1 MQSKWLKKLLAGA
14 LAFSM
19 AVTPIPAQMV
29 VSAASTEGE
38 KSESSYN
45 YAEAFQ
51 KSLYFYDANMCGE
64 QDGRLSYRGE
74 CHMEDLAVP
83 LIPKTD
89 VGEGIGTNLS
99 QAFIDA
105 NIDVL
110 DPDGDGCVDVSGGY
124 HDAGD
129 HVKFGLPQS
138 YSASTLG
145 WSYYEH
151 RDSYVKVGEQEHM
164 EDILRHFTDYF
175 LRCTFRADNGDV
187 VAFCYQ
193 VGDGSTDHNYW
204 GAPELQTT
212 TRPIWLATRETPA
225 SDQCAGAAAALCT
238 SYLNFK
244 DTDPEYAAKCL
255 DTAKALY
262 DFAVANRGCGFSGG
276 FYNSSYDD
284 DEMSWAAVWLNIC
297 TGDAQY
303 IDDITHVDSE
313 GNYTGY
319 MKQII
324 KTTSSTWQNIWVHS
338 WDTVWGGVFAKLAPI
353 TDDPLHWY
361 LFRWNLEYWSGV
373 PHEDSSDGTYLE
385 KTPAGFSVISTWGSA
400 RYNAAAQM
408 CAMVYDKYDPE
419 QRFVEWAKSQMDY
432 ILGDNP
438 MNRCYEVGYADN
450 SALEP
455 HHRAS
460 HGSLT
465 NSMEDPVDAKH
476 VLYGALVGGPDFD
489 DYHEDDRTNYV
500 YNEVAIDYNAGF
512 VGALAGLY
520 AEYGEGQEPLA
531 ELPQDEDEMPFFA
544 EAKMEQENS
553 ERTQL
558 TVRVTNDT
566 SCYPRLVDTMKARYY
581 FDISEMAAAG
591 QDIDDVSV
599 AVMYDQA
606 LIADGKGTTI
616 SGPYPWDE
624 ENNIYY
630 VELDWNG
637 DAFHGSREIHF
648 ALVPAL
654 DSSWKPNWDPSN
666 DYSRDGI
673 TDDYALTD
681 KITVYV
687 DDALVYGTEPVRGE
701 VKPSISASVAD
712 TEAGDVLDF
721 TEGVTPLTL
730 NADVKNGENV
740 AQVEFYVNGEKV
752 ATDAT
757 APYSVEYTPAQED
770 EETKDFVVTAKAI
783 TNSGMEVTSATYTV
797 TVRFVKAQEPVI
809 AIASPVAGTVID
821 TTAGETGTTIQV
833 NPTGAGEIASIQVY
847 ADGELIG
854 TGDATGATV
863 LYTAPTGYAQS
874 GNGISN
880 VVISATATLTDGK
893 VVTCDSVTI
902 QVKQAMNPDSAASLS
917 LQVSGK
923 GSAAET
929 TIQRKY
935 ELTNTGSKA
944 VDLSK
949 VAIRYYYTKEANVSQ
964 VFYTDCAGMQF
975 DTAPWYVDA
984 TKNVKGNCYVVD
996 GNECYCDITFNDLG
1010 YDLPA
1015 GKTISIDARLANS
1028 NWSMFDQTNDYSYAG
1043 GDTIVVYYDGVV
1055 VSGVEP
1061 N

>member
-1 MQSKWLKKLLAGA
+1 MQSKWLKKILAGT
-14 LAFSM
+14 LVMSM
-19 AVTPIPAQMV
+19 IATPIPAQV
-29 VSAASTEGE
+29 VSAETTE
-38 KSESSYN
+38 SESSSNYN

-74 CHMEDLAVP
+74 CHMEDAAVP

-99 QAFIDA
+99 QEFIDA

-110 DPDGDGCVDVSGGY
+110 DPDGDGCVDVSGGF

-145 WSYYEH
+145 WSYYEF
-151 RDSYVKVGEQEHM
+151 RDSYVNVGEQEHI

-175 LRCTFRADNGDV
+175 LRCTFRDDNGAV

-212 TRPIWLATRETPA
+212 TRPIWLATSETPA

-244 DTDPEYAAKCL
+244 ETDPEYAEQCL
-255 DTAKALY
+255 DTAIALY

-297 TGDAQY
+297 TGNEQY
-303 IDDITHVDSE
+303 IDDICHIDSE

-361 LFRWNLEYWSGV
+361 IFRWNLEYWSGV
-373 PHEDSSDGTYLE
+373 PHEDTSDGTYLE

-408 CAMVYDKYDPE
+408 CAMVYDKYDSE

-438 MNRCYEVGYADN
+438 MNRCYEVGYAEN
-450 SALEP
+450 SAVEP

-520 AEYGEGQEPLA
+520 AEYGGGQEPLA
-531 ELPQDEDEMPFFA
+531 ELPQDKDDMAFFA
-544 EAKMEQENS
+544 EGKIEQENS

-558 TVRVTNDT
+558 TIRVTNDT
-566 SCYPRLVDTMKARYY
+566 ACYPRLVDTMKARYY
-581 FDISEMAAAG
+581 FDITEMVEAG
-591 QDIDDVSV
+591 QDINDVGL

-606 LIADGKGTTI
+606 LIADGIGTNI
-616 SGPYPWDE
+616 SGPYAWDE

-630 VELDWNG
+630 VELDWTG

-648 ALVPAL
+648 ALIPAL
-654 DSSWKPNWDPSN
+654 DSSWKPNWDPTN
-666 DYSRDGI
+666 DYSREGI
-673 TDDYALTD
+673 GEDYTLTD

-687 DDALVYGTEPVRGE
+687 DDELVYGTEPERGE
-701 VKPSISASVAD
+701 PKPRITANV
-712 TEAGDVLDF
+712 TEAEAGTVLDF
-721 TEGVTPLTL
+721 TEEISPITL
-730 NADVKNGENV
+730 NANVTNCDDVSE
-740 AQVEFYVNGEKV
+740 VEFYVNGEKV
-752 ATDAT
+752 GSDTT
-757 APYSVEYTPAQED
+757 APYSVSYTPVRDA
-770 EETKDFVVTAKAI
+770 EEKTKDFVITAKVI
-783 TNSGMEVTSATYTV
+783 TNSGIEVTSASYKV
-797 TVRFVKAQEPVI
+797 KVRFENTTSSGSGST
-809 AIASPVAGTVID
+809 SPLAGKL
-821 TTAGETGTTIQV
+821 AL
-833 NPTGAGEIASIQVY
+833 N
-847 ADGELIG
+847 
-854 TGDATGATV
+854 
-863 LYTAPTGYAQS
+863 
-874 GNGISN
+874 
-880 VVISATATLTDGK
+880 
-893 VVTCDSVTI
+893 
-902 QVKQAMNPDSAASLS
+902 
-917 LQVSGK
+917 VSGK
-923 GSAAET
+923 GEASET

-935 ELTNTGSKA
+935 ELTNIGNEE

-949 VAIRYYYTKEANVSQ
+949 VTIRYYYTKEADVSQ
-964 VFYTDCAGMQF
+964 VFYTDCAGMQLN
-975 DTAPWYVDA
+975 TAPWYVDA
-984 TKNVKGNCYVVD
+984 TDNVKGTCYTID
-996 GNECYCDITFNDLG
+996 GNDCYCEISFEDLG
-1010 YDLPA
+1010 YALPA
-1015 GKTISIDARLANS
+1015 GGTISIDARLANS

-1043 GDTIVVYYDGVV
+1043 GDTIVVYYDGELAAGTDFVA
-1055 VSGVEP
+1055 
-1061 N
+1061 